1 LAGFEGQELVQV
13 YRYVAQGAVV
23 YVGMGKPG
31 RSEYHL
37 KACLWGQKQP
47 FYNKLRKLLRLDEP
61 VDVEI
66 LWEGFSRDEAAK
78 KECEFI
84 ELYGRRHVGGTL
96 WNLASGGQGCALS
109 GEALA
114 KRNAAIRAALLAS
127 PAVHARRKPPKKKL
141 GPHTP
146 TVEERAR
153 ISERMTLNNPMTRRD
168 VVEKMRIS
176 KTGKAVSEET
186 RTKMSAA
193 RAGKKCRIV
202 TCPHCGKSG
211 GAATMPRWHFANCK
225 ELNK

>member
-1 LAGFEGQELVQV
+1 MAGAARQEPVQV

-47 FYNKLRKLLRLDEP
+47 FYNKLRKLLRLGET
-61 VDVEI
+61 VEVEI

-84 ELYGRRHVGGTL
+84 ELYGRRHTGGTL
-96 WNLASGGQGCALS
+96 WNLAAGGQGCALA

-114 KRNAAIRAALLAS
+114 KRNAAIRAALLTS
-127 PAVHARRKPPKKKL
+127 PAVHARRKPPKQKR
-141 GPHTP
+141 GPHSP
-146 TVEERAR
+146 TAEERAR
-153 ISERMTLNNPMTRRD
+153 ISERMTLNNPMTRSD

-176 KTGKAVSEET
+176 KLGTAFSAET
-186 RTKMSAA
+186 RAKMSAA
-193 RAGKKCRIV
+193 RVGKKCRIV

-225 ELNK
+225 ELDK